1 MMMFCLIRECV
12 IKQEFNMKIIM
23 FILVLLLM
31 ILLTCYAPIEL
42 SRIFILDNFVC
53 HAYPEILLWEFVFE
67 LIFIWLNYSIG
78 IGIIAYLITSW
89 IKTEL
94 MR

>member
-1 MMMFCLIRECV
+1 
-12 IKQEFNMKIIM
+12 MKIIM
-23 FILVLLLM
+23 FSLVLLLM

-42 SRIFILDNFVC
+42 SRIIIFDNFIC
-53 HAYPEILLWEFVFE
+53 HAYPEIPLWEFAFE

-78 IGIIAYLITSW
+78 IGIIANLIASW